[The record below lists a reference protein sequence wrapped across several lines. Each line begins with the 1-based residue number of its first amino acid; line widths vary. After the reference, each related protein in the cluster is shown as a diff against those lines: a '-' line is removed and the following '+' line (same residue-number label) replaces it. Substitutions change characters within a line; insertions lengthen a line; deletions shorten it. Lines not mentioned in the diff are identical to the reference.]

1 MSNVQILETNG
12 RPAFA
17 VLPYE
22 DYLELLRRA
31 GNEEHTDATDI
42 AAAQA
47 AKEEAGDGERNLP
60 LEVVER
66 IVVGGENPLRVI
78 RTFRGIS
85 AEQLAEEMGVSTS
98 HIYMVE
104 QGKRGLSAPALKK
117 AAHLLQ
123 VDMDDLI

>member
-1 MSNVQILETNG
+1 MSNVQILEANG

-17 VLPYE
+17 VLPYD

-31 GNEEHTDATDI
+31 SNEEHTDAADI

-60 LEVVER
+60 LDVVER

-78 RTFRGIS
+78 RSFRGIS
-85 AEQLAEEMGVSTS
+85 AEQLAEKLGVSTS

-117 AAHLLQ
+117 AAHLLH

>member
-1 MSNVQILETNG
+1 MSNVQILEANG

-17 VLPYE
+17 VLPYD

-31 GNEEHTDATDI
+31 SNEEHTDAADI

-60 LEVVER
+60 LDVVER

-78 RTFRGIS
+78 RSFRGIS
-85 AEQLAEEMGVSTS
+85 AEQLAEKLGVSTS

-123 VDMDDLI
+123 VDTEDLM

>member
-1 MSNVQILETNG
+1 MSNVQILEANG

-17 VLPYE
+17 VLPYD

-31 GNEEHTDATDI
+31 SSEEHTDTADI

-60 LEVVER
+60 LDVVER

-78 RTFRGIS
+78 RSFRGIS
-85 AEQLAEEMGVSTS
+85 AEQLAEKLGVSTS

-117 AAHLLQ
+117 AAHLLH

>member
-1 MSNVQILETNG
+1 MSNVQILEING

-31 GNEEHTDATDI
+31 GNEEHTDAADI

-47 AKEEAGDGERNLP
+47 DDGERNLP
-60 LEVVER
+60 LEVGER

-78 RTFRGIS
+78 RSFRGIS
-85 AEQLAEEMGVSTS
+85 AEQLAEELGVSPS
-98 HIYMVE
+98 RIYMME
-104 QGKRGLSAPALKK
+104 QGKRGLSARALKK

-123 VDMDDLI
+123 VDMDDLR